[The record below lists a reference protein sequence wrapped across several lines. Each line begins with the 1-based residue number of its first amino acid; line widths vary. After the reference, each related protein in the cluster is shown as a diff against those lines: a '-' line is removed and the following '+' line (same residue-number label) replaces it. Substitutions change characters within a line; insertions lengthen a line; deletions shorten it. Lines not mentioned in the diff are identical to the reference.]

1 MSLATAVGDK
11 TFTSEVLQSAT
22 PVLVDFWAEWCGPCR
37 MMEPVLEEIAA
48 ELGERV
54 RLLKLNVDDNPATTQ
69 KYGVASIPTLL
80 LIEGGEVRRTWIGAL
95 PKARILKDLRDS
107 LSL

>member
-1 MSLATAVGDK
+1 
-11 TFTSEVLQSAT
+11 
-22 PVLVDFWAEWCGPCR
+22 